1 MIHRS
6 ERMRQIYYSDLRDYD
21 DLDNKYLRVA
31 CRAIIIKDNKLA
43 MIKGKKFNELK
54 FPGGGLEQ
62 GETHLEC
69 LMREVVEETGL
80 IIDVLTQKPFGLVTE
95 IRKSTIEVDT
105 IFQMNSYYYTVS
117 LDDTKLGKTNLDP
130 YEIVHGYELIWV
142 DIHDA
147 ITTNKL
153 ALSQSIVDA
162 TWIKREL
169 KVMELLKLEALL
181 Y

>member
-1 MIHRS
+1 
-6 ERMRQIYYSDLRDYD
+6 MRQIYYSDLRDYD

-62 GETHLEC
+62 DETHLEC

-80 IIDVLTQKPFGLVTE
+80 IIDVLTQNPFGLVTE

-105 IFQMNSYYYTVS
+105 IFSFI
-117 LDDTKLGKTNLDP
+117 
-130 YEIVHGYELIWV
+130 EISSFNFASFWFSC
-142 DIHDA
+142 
-147 ITTNKL
+147 N
-153 ALSQSIVDA
+153 
-162 TWIKREL
+162 
-169 KVMELLKLEALL
+169 
-181 Y
+181 

>member
-1 MIHRS
+1 
-6 ERMRQIYYSDLRDYD
+6 MRQIYYSDLRDYD

-62 GETHLEC
+62 DETHLEC

-80 IIDVLTQKPFGLVTE
+80 IIDVLTQNPFGLVTE

-130 YEIVHGYELIWV
+130 YEIEHGYELIWV

-147 ITTNKL
+147 ITTNTL
-153 ALSQSIVDA
+153 ALNQSIKDA
-162 TWIKREL
+162 TWIEREL
-169 KVMELLKLEALL
+169 KVLELLKQEALL

>member
-1 MIHRS
+1 MLHRGV
-6 ERMRQIYYSDLRDYD
+6 RMRQIYCSDLKDYD

-62 GETHLEC
+62 DETHLEC

-80 IIDVLTQKPFGLVTE
+80 IIDVLTQTPFGLVTE

-130 YEIVHGYELIWV
+130 YEIEHGYELIWV

-153 ALSQSIVDA
+153 ALSQSIADA

-169 KVMELLKLEALL
+169 KVMELLKVEALL

>member
-1 MIHRS
+1 
-6 ERMRQIYYSDLRDYD
+6 MRQIYYSDLRDYD

-62 GETHLEC
+62 DETHLEC

-80 IIDVLTQKPFGLVTE
+80 IIDVLTQNPFGLVTE

-130 YEIVHGYELIWV
+130 YEIEHGYELIWV

-162 TWIKREL
+162 TWIKKRTQSYGTT
-169 KVMELLKLEALL
+169 KGGSFTLLKII
-181 Y
+181 